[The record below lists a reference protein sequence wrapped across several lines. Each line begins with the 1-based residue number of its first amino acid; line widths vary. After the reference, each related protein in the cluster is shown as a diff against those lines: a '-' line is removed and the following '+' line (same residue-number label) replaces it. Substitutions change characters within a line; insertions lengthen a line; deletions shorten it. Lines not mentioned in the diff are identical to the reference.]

1 MRGDLQPQNDD
12 DSSIVAGAH
21 NFVAVVEG
29 MTMKKF
35 ILNRMNLL
43 KWLFPMT
50 IAFAGVA
57 QGATIHSCTASGVR
71 CVVKVEDGI
80 VGDKV
85 KVLDEKARPI
95 ATGRIVKRKG
105 NYAVISVSDSSRTI
119 RRGYP
124 VIVSI
129 DSRSSSLQWAASH
142 TSAE

>member
-1 MRGDLQPQNDD
+1 
-12 DSSIVAGAH
+12 
-21 NFVAVVEG
+21 
-29 MTMKKF
+29 MKNSKP
-35 ILNRMNLL
+35 NKMNLL
-43 KWLFPMT
+43 LIWLVPMT
-50 IAFAGVA
+50 IAIAGAA
-57 QGATIHSCTASGVR
+57 QGATVHSCTSSGER

-85 KVLDEKARPI
+85 KVLDDKARPI

-142 TSAE
+142 TSAD